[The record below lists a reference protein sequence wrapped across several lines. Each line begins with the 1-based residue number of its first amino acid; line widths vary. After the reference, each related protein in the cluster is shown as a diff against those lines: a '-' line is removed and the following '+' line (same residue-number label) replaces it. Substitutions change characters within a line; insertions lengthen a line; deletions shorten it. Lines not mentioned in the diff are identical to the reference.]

1 MVGGRLSTVVTVV
14 VSLHPNYSQKQ
25 GKLGNK
31 RLQPEKQAAS
41 SLLMLYKSM
50 IPARSLGIGLIN
62 SYLFIIILQADLG
75 YLTQVIASLIGRQKR
90 KYQALEEL
98 I

>member
-1 MVGGRLSTVVTVV
+1 LSTVATVA
-14 VSLHPNYSQKQ
+14 VSLHPNYSRKQ
-25 GKLGNK
+25 GKSGNE

-50 IPARSLGIGLIN
+50 IPAGSLGIGLIN

-75 YLTQVIASLIGRQKR
+75 HPTQVIAGLIGRQNH

-98 I
+98 V